1 MKKNMRGWTCRAVL
15 CRRITPG
22 YLVFRS
28 LPGHS
33 RISLRE
39 SVAKGRGF
47 NSSPHGTVRRHDR
60 QAYAC
65 DPQIYGAKSVISSEL
80 LELLRDRFLNIFA
93 GHSTH
98 RLFRTFLACE
108 CQARTEGVGRSC
120 GNLLDSRSPLMSYG
134 LG

>member
-33 RISLRE
+33 IISLRE
-39 SVAKGRGF
+39 SVAKGGGF
-47 NSSPHGTVRRHDR
+47 NSSPHGTVGRHDR

-65 DPQIYGAKSVISSEL
+65 DPQSLRSEKCDQ
-80 LELLRDRFLNIFA
+80 LRTVRTIA
-93 GHSTH
+93 RPVSEK
-98 RLFRTFLACE
+98 FRWAF
-108 CQARTEGVGRSC
+108 
-120 GNLLDSRSPLMSYG
+120 DSPSF
-134 LG
+134 